1 MTKTRIAITGVMLTG
16 VILSCGSFDLM
27 PPRGGWMWVAFDN
40 DTFNRMYI
48 LDPTT
53 GIVKKKLPGCGVGG
67 RTGDDAHNG
76 HMTWGDGRLWGT
88 GYNDDFGGYWCEI
101 NQETGGVIEYFDVP
115 GGRGG
120 GIAWDGSRLWYTDNH
135 NVYTIDPSD
144 NSYEF
149 QFETGWHGDYYTYH
163 PNYSLAWDGNYLWS
177 MGIQVEDTLGVVY
190 LYQFDVSEKVEVR
203 RLELDYI
210 SWQRDSPSGLAYD
223 GEAFW
228 LTTYKS
234 SSRIYRIS
242 PVDGSSLGYIVPRTV
257 SLTGEETIIDKP
269 FAVAFEFPSE

>member
-1 MTKTRIAITGVMLTG
+1 MKTVRVITLALLLGGITLCCDTA
-16 VILSCGSFDLM
+16 FDLV

-40 DTFNRMYI
+40 DTRNRMYI

-76 HMTWGDGRLWGT
+76 HMTWGAGKLWAT
-88 GYNDDFGGYWCEI
+88 GYRGDFEGYWCEI

-115 GGRGG
+115 GGTGG

-149 QFETGWHGDYYTYH
+149 QFETGWHGD
-163 PNYSLAWDGNYLWS
+163 
-177 MGIQVEDTLGVVY
+177 
-190 LYQFDVSEKVEVR
+190 
-203 RLELDYI
+203 
-210 SWQRDSPSGLAYD
+210 
-223 GEAFW
+223 
-228 LTTYKS
+228 
-234 SSRIYRIS
+234 
-242 PVDGSSLGYIVPRTV
+242 
-257 SLTGEETIIDKP
+257 
-269 FAVAFEFPSE
+269 